1 MMEFFCKKKLFRKDI
16 STKIFDQVQNKP
28 LYVSKNTGDQKI
40 TKFNTQKGNSV
51 VINPF

>member
-28 LYVSKNTGDQKI
+28 FKSQKI
-40 TKFNTQKGNSV
+40 LEIRKSQNLIPRKE
-51 VINPF
+51 IPL